1 LVKLSDRQLLAGVG
15 LLALAIVVTV
25 ATMLVAA
32 IGRGGAPSVLRGE
45 AIRVNSDLS
54 PHTQLFGDTVTAR
67 IAIVV
72 DVDQI
77 ALSSLRVDG
86 KFGPYQK
93 IGTPTVRRSQ
103 AGGTGYVVWTA
114 RLRCLDAACLSG
126 KAGKRVLFPTARL
139 SYSLMRG
146 SDTARPARS
155 VIVAWPALL
164 AYSRLDRTQLAA
176 LDPRDE
182 PPWRPDFTA
191 LPAVSYRASPPL
203 LAFLFYGLGAV
214 LIAACLALLVPPV
227 LREVR
232 RAMARSGPPS
242 LRLPPYEQALW
253 LLEKD
258 VEDGEDVEARRKAL
272 ELVAV
277 ELGQRGERDL
287 ELSAR
292 RLAWSPE
299 PPASEDTRALAQS
312 VRQVNGRRNGQPE

>member
-1 LVKLSDRQLLAGVG
+1 MKLSDRQLLAGVG

-25 ATMLVAA
+25 ATLLVAA
-32 IGRGGAPSVLRGE
+32 IGRGGSPSAPGAE
-45 AIRVNSDLS
+45 AIRVNADLS
-54 PHTQLFGDTVTAR
+54 PHTQLFGDMVTAR
-67 IAIVV
+67 IAIAI
-72 DVDQI
+72 DADRI
-77 ALSSLRVDG
+77 ALDSLRVDG
-86 KFGPYQK
+86 RFGAYQK
-93 IGTPTVRRSQ
+93 VASPTVRRSQ
-103 AGGTGYVVWTA
+103 ADGIGYVVWTA
-114 RLRCLDAACLSG
+114 RLSCLDATCLPG
-126 KAGKRVLFPTARL
+126 KAGKRVRFPTTRV
-139 SYSLMRG
+139 SYSLKGG
-146 SDTARPARS
+146 SDTVRS
-155 VIVAWPALL
+155 VTVAWPALL

-182 PPWRPDFTA
+182 PPWRPEFTA

-214 LIAACLALLVPPV
+214 LIAASLVLLGPLV

-232 RAMARSGPPS
+232 RAIAWSGPPS

-253 LLEKD
+253 LLEND
-258 VEDGEDVEARRKAL
+258 VEGGQDVEARRKAL

-312 VRQVNGRRNGQPE
+312 VRRVNGRSNGQPG